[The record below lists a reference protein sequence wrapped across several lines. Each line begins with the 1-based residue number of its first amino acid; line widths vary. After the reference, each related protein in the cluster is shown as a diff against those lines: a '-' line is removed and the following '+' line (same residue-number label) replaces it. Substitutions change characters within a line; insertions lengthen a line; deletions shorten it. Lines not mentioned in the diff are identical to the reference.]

1 MEKISPAVGIAA
13 KRPEGRT
20 ARIARSLSGRRALP
34 AGEKR
39 QSELRGN
46 ATRSTNGGGF
56 YTRKLQ
62 NLKDRLCSFE
72 NLLAAYREAEKD
84 KRYRNEVIVFRF
96 NLEENLLSIQKE
108 LLEGIYKVGNYREF
122 YVHYPKAR
130 LVMALGFRDRIVQWA
145 IYRQINPF
153 CDKRFIQHSYGCRTG
168 KGTLAAAQCLLS
180 WVQLVSRKPDAR
192 DWVILKGDVSKYF
205 YRVDHATLLEIYALI
220 TDDPWF
226 IWLVGT
232 IINNPDLPFGL
243 PEGASIS
250 DCPREKR
257 LFDVGMPIGNLTS
270 QESANIYLDLLDQ
283 YVKHVLRQHFYLR
296 YMDDF
301 IVLCRRNEV
310 QTIYADI
317 ERFLREALK
326 LTISP
331 KSKIIPA
338 LQQVEFVGY
347 LVSPHGM
354 RLRKKTSR
362 HIKRSLR
369 SIERA
374 YAEGRIGLDRALATI
389 ESYFGMTE
397 HCSGYNLR
405 RWIADHIALQR
416 KEPDMKLPDATAP
429 PDETGRRFYDILPQE
444 DGTVDV
450 YLNPDVTTY
459 TDGAVREYD
468 VAVRV
473 IRGVIPWDGMEE
485 DIRARYEAWC
495 ESAEVIHL

>member
-1 MEKISPAVGIAA
+1 MKSRRRHGGNLPC
-13 KRPEGRT
+13 GRHRCE
-20 ARIARSLSGRRALP
+20 APGRADGKDCAQLIRQRALP

-39 QSELRGN
+39 QSAPRGN

-62 NLKDRLCSFE
+62 NLKDRICSFE

-84 KRYRNEVIVFRF
+84 KRYRNEVVAFRF
-96 NLEENLLSIQKE
+96 NLEENLLSIQKD
-108 LLEGIYKVGNYREF
+108 LLEGTYKVGNYREF

-153 CDKRFIQHSYGCRTG
+153 CDKRFIRHSYGCRTD

-205 YRVDHATLLEIYALI
+205 YRVDHATLLEIYASI

-226 IWLVGT
+226 MWLVGT

-301 IVLCRRNEV
+301 IIICHRDEAQKIFESVE
-310 QTIYADI
+310 A
-317 ERFLREALK
+317 FLRNRLHLA
-326 LTISP
+326 ISP
-331 KSKIIPA
+331 KSKILPL
-338 LQQVEFVGY
+338 LQPVEFVGY
-347 LVSPHGM
+347 MISPHGL
-354 RLRKKTSR
+354 RLRKKTTK
-362 HIKRSLR
+362 HIKHALKA
-369 SIERA
+369 IESD
-374 YAEGRIGLDRALATI
+374 YAEGKISFDKALSTLN
-389 ESYFGMTE
+389 SYWGMTE
-397 HCSGYNLR
+397 HCNGYNLQ
-405 RWIADHIALQR
+405 RWISENIV
-416 KEPDMKLPDATAP
+416 
-429 PDETGRRFYDILPQE
+429 F
-444 DGTVDV
+444 
-450 YLNPDVTTY
+450 
-459 TDGAVREYD
+459 
-468 VAVRV
+468 
-473 IRGVIPWDGMEE
+473 IRGEKSPEGEIV
-485 DIRARYEAWC
+485 YEQ
-495 ESAEVIHL
+495 VG

>member
-1 MEKISPAVGIAA
+1 MEGSSPAVGIAA

-20 ARIARSLSGRRALP
+20 ARIARSLSDRRTLP
-34 AGEKR
+34 EGEKK
-39 QSELRGN
+39 QSEPRGN
-46 ATRSTNGGGF
+46 ATRSMNGGGF

-62 NLKDRLCSFE
+62 NLKDRICSFE

-108 LLEGIYKVGNYREF
+108 LLDGTYKVGNYREF

-153 CDKRFIQHSYGCRTG
+153 CDKRFIRHSYGCRTD
-168 KGTLAAAQCLLS
+168 KGTLAAAQSLLS

-205 YRVDHATLLEIYALI
+205 YRVDHAMLLEIYASI

-226 IWLVGT
+226 MWLVGT

-301 IVLCRRNEV
+301 IIICHRDEAQKIFESVE
-310 QTIYADI
+310 A
-317 ERFLREALK
+317 FLRNRLHLA
-326 LTISP
+326 ISP
-331 KSKIIPA
+331 KSKILPL
-338 LQQVEFVGY
+338 LQPVEFVGY
-347 LVSPHGM
+347 MVLPHGM
-354 RLRKKTSR
+354 RLRKKTCR
-362 HIKRSLR
+362 HIKRALR

-405 RWIADHIALQR
+405 RWIADHIVLQR
-416 KEPDMKLPDATAP
+416 KEPGMKLPDATAP

-450 YLNPDVTTY
+450 YLKPDVTTY
-459 TDGAVREYD
+459 TDGAAREYD
-468 VAVRV
+468 VAVRIV
-473 IRGVIPWDGMEE
+473 RGVVPWDDMEE